1 MQNIKKRS
9 SNNKCN
15 TNNININNGKFKI
28 DMKKITRSMLAIGII
43 FSSCQKE
50 PNLVRNYSQPT
61 SMTDPTGE
69 RRSSNITY
77 EPGMSDASL
86 IAKIKTFSNYD
97 SSKPIF
103 LSPIAYDLAGVEE
116 NRSVNSPNPNYMD
129 FPHGIHSMSNE
140 WGWDYL
146 YEMRELKSEYGAE
159 GMQMFLD
166 KYLQG
171 DSTLGMK
178 LDKNF

>member
-1 MQNIKKRS
+1 
-9 SNNKCN
+9 
-15 TNNININNGKFKI
+15 
-28 DMKKITRSMLAIGII
+28 MKKITRSMLAIGII

-50 PNLVRNYSQPT
+50 PNLVRNYSQPI
-61 SMTDPTGE
+61 SMEDPTGGC
-69 RRSSNITY
+69 SGSNITY

-97 SSKPIF
+97 PNKPIF
-103 LSPIAYDLAGVEE
+103 LSPIVYDLAGVES
-116 NRSVNSPNPNYMD
+116 NRSVPSPDPNYMQ
-129 FPHGIHSMSNE
+129 FPHAINSMSNE

-146 YEMRELKSEYGAE
+146 REMKELTGKYKTE
-159 GMQMFLD
+159 GMQIFLD

-178 LDKNF
+178 LNTNF

>member
-1 MQNIKKRS
+1 
-9 SNNKCN
+9 
-15 TNNININNGKFKI
+15 
-28 DMKKITRSMLAIGII
+28 MLAIGII

-50 PNLVRNYSQPT
+50 PNLVRNYSQPINIE
-61 SMTDPTGE
+61 DPTGSC
-69 RRSSNITY
+69 RGGNINY

-86 IAKIKTFSNYD
+86 IAKIKTFNNYD
-97 SSKPIF
+97 PNKPIF
-103 LSPIAYDLAGVEE
+103 LSPITYDLAGVEE
-116 NRSVNSPNPNYMD
+116 NRSVPSPDPNYMD
-129 FPHGIHSMSNE
+129 FPHSIQSMSNE

-146 YEMRELKSEYGAE
+146 YEMKELRNQHGAE

-178 LDKNF
+178 LNKNF

>member
-1 MQNIKKRS
+1 
-9 SNNKCN
+9 
-15 TNNININNGKFKI
+15 
-28 DMKKITRSMLAIGII
+28 MKKITRTMFAIGII

-50 PNLVRNYSQPT
+50 ANYARNYSQPLNGN
-61 SMTDPTGE
+61 DLTGTQ
-69 RRSSNITY
+69 RSGNISWY
-77 EPGMSDASL
+77 EGKSDEEC
-86 IAKIKTFSNYD
+86 IAQIKTFSNYD

>member
-86 IAKIKTFSNYD
+86 IAKNGTTNY
-97 SSKPIF
+97 
-103 LSPIAYDLAGVEE
+103 
-116 NRSVNSPNPNYMD
+116 
-129 FPHGIHSMSNE
+129 
-140 WGWDYL
+140 
-146 YEMRELKSEYGAE
+146 
-159 GMQMFLD
+159 
-166 KYLQG
+166 
-171 DSTLGMK
+171 
-178 LDKNF
+178 

>member
-1 MQNIKKRS
+1 
-9 SNNKCN
+9 
-15 TNNININNGKFKI
+15 
-28 DMKKITRSMLAIGII
+28 MKKITRTALAIGII

-50 PNLVRNYSQPT
+50 PNLVRNYSQPI
-61 SMTDPTGE
+61 SMEDPTGGC
-69 RRSSNITY
+69 SGSNITY

-97 SSKPIF
+97 PSKPIF
-103 LSPIAYDLAGVEE
+103 LSPIVYDLAGVEE
-116 NRSVNSPNPNYMD
+116 SKSVNSPDPNYMD
-129 FPHGIHSMSNE
+129 FPHGIHSMSDE

-146 YEMRELKSEYGAE
+146 YEMRELRNEHGAK
-159 GMQMFLD
+159 GTQMFLD

-178 LDKNF
+178 LNKNF